1 MSNVEQL
8 LTYIRLLKFGEITC
22 SKTIESHIERC
33 SKLRWAV
40 PSGRKNHYLL
50 TDLGRENIPEY
61 LVNQWTEWEV
71 YCEKLNLA
79 DCELSVDGVRA
90 FERLEKITGVEL
102 PLRIHHKTL
111 ACCGGRHSKSGISKS
126 LEKIAASSVVTTDQ
140 ILRISANTGLK
151 IKISPYTEISCDQIM
166 AVLGEVAIP
175 ERAFLDGITI
185 TGEMPKAIFTIE
197 NRGAYVD
204 FPRINTDILLI
215 HAPGDDTALAIKL
228 LNLLPANLPCY
239 HFGDIDPK
247 GLKIANSL
255 RRKVPQKMQLFL
267 PGFWADYV
275 NETFTGRKHWPEND
289 IVDLSSDIIRTLR
302 KEKKWL
308 EQERIIL
315 DPRLQVEI
323 RKLITTTP

>member
-1 MSNVEQL
+1 MKSPWRIEM
-8 LTYIRLLKFGEITC
+8 IRLQTGENY
-22 SKTIESHIERC
+22 
-33 SKLRWAV
+33 
-40 PSGRKNHYLL
+40 PLL
-50 TDLGRENIPEY
+50 INRN
-61 LVNQWTEWEV
+61 
-71 YCEKLNLA
+71 
-79 DCELSVDGVRA
+79 DG
-90 FERLEKITGVEL
+90 L
-102 PLRIHHKTL
+102 PLFDPTVYATSMVRNKGL
-111 ACCGGRHSKSGISKS
+111 AESTTKSN
-126 LEKIAASSVVTTDQ
+126 
-140 ILRISANTGLK
+140 LRA
-151 IKISPYTEISCDQIM
+151 IM
-166 AVLGEVAIP
+166 FSFGWGAIP

-204 FPRINTDILLI
+204 FPGINTDILLI

-267 PGFWADYV
+267 PGFWVDYV